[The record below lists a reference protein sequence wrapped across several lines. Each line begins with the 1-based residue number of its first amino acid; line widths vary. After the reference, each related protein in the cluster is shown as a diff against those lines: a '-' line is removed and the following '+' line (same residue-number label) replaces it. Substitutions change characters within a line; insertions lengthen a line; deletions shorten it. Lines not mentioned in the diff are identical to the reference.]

1 MKDNK
6 LYSKL
11 VMSGAFIE
19 RIELHLPP
27 RRGGRRFT
35 FEELENRRKIKALY
49 NSGLE
54 SPDPEKTA
62 PSVNR
67 SRSRLRRLIYANAG
81 KWKDRNGHLI
91 PAKFLTLTF
100 QENIQDLKTAN
111 KYLTEFIKKLNYH
124 FENLLAQPLKYVCV
138 PEFQERGAIHYHLVL
153 FNFPFINRIGLAKL
167 REYWGGYRIHLKAI
181 RSDIDVTNIIGYVTK
196 YITKQSSDGRFFGN
210 KRYFASRD
218 IEKPLVMNNK
228 ILENDIAIEL
238 IRWRIQGFEKYK
250 TVFDVPFCGR
260 VSYWTYYL
268 GDGKTV
274 ESLPLDPYARKQIE
288 IAKNS

>member
-19 RIELHLPP
+19 RLELHLPP
-27 RRGGRRFT
+27 RKAHCSFT

-67 SRSRLRRLIYANAG
+67 SRSKLRRLIYSNVG
-81 KWKDRNGHLI
+81 IWKDKNGRFI

-100 QENIQDLKTAN
+100 KENIQDLKTAN

-124 FENLLAQPLKYVCV
+124 FENALTEPLKYVCV
-138 PEFQERGAIHYHLVL
+138 PEFQKRGAIHYHLVL
-153 FNFPFINRIGLAKL
+153 FNFPFIDKTGLAIL
-167 REYWGGYRIHLKAI
+167 HECWGGYRIHLKAI
-181 RSDIDVTNIIGYVTK
+181 KRDIDVLNIVGYITK
-196 YITKQSSDGRFFGN
+196 YISKQSSDGRFFGN

-218 IEKPLVMNNK
+218 IEKPIVINNNN
-228 ILENDIAIEL
+228 LEGDVAIEL
-238 IRWRIQGFEKYK
+238 IRQHIQGFEKFK
-250 TVFDVPFCGR
+250 SSFDVPFCGN
-260 VSYWTYYL
+260 VKYWAYYL
-268 GDGKTV
+268 GDNKTV
-274 ESLPLDPYARKQIE
+274 ESLPLDSYAREQLKK
-288 IAKNS
+288 AKNQ